1 MKKRIVKIALGQF
14 ASIHGETQQNL
25 NKMLT
30 MTDQAAESGA
40 DLIVFPELAYSGY
53 FCTSYQMQQCAEK
66 QDGPFVQALREKAKD
81 KSIHIIAGYPEAG
94 DITGRLY
101 NSCIFIDDDGNVIEN
116 MRKVYA

>member
-66 QDGPFVQALREKAKD
+66 QDGPFVQALRRIRAFTLLR
-81 KSIHIIAGYPEAG
+81 
-94 DITGRLY
+94 DILRQGISQEDFTTPVSLLMTMAM
-101 NSCIFIDDDGNVIEN
+101 S
-116 MRKVYA
+116 

>member
-81 KSIHIIAGYPEAG
+81 KSMLQSLPRCLFRAWQIVRRARSLLPLRAAAPV
-94 DITGRLY
+94 L
-101 NSCIFIDDDGNVIEN
+101 
-116 MRKVYA
+116 

>member
-40 DLIVFPELAYSGY
+40 DLIVFPELAYGRR
-53 FCTSYQMQQCAEK
+53 CAGESSWV
-66 QDGPFVQALREKAKD
+66 VQLE
-81 KSIHIIAGYPEAG
+81 E
-94 DITGRLY
+94 
-101 NSCIFIDDDGNVIEN
+101 
-116 MRKVYA
+116 